1 MMGSGTGAVR
11 LDELFSNAELALP
24 GLPVRDITTHS
35 GRVVEGGLFLACRG
49 YQHHGLEYLDS
60 ALQAGPAAVAWEPDD
75 EFEEPALPADVIGIR
90 VEGLADQVGA
100 IADRFFARPSAQL
113 QITGITGTNGKTT
126 TAWLASRAMGILGR
140 TAAYMGTLGYGIG
153 DRLLDSPLTTPACIT
168 VHRRLREL
176 AEQGAECVVMEV
188 SSHGLDQGRID
199 GVRVRTAAFTNLSR
213 DHLDYHGDM
222 RHYAQA
228 KAALF
233 ELPDLHNAVI
243 NVGDAPGAEMAAH
256 LDPAVTLIS
265 VAMIGTPG
273 ASGARLT
280 GEIVA
285 TGPAGLLIRLR
296 GDFGEADLHS
306 PMWGAFNAENLLV
319 SAGILVAH
327 GFELGD
333 AAAALGQC
341 AAPPGRMQVIR
352 AEGRPT
358 AIVDFAHTPDA
369 LQKALLS
376 AREHSSGKL
385 WVIFGCGGDRD
396 RGKRAQ
402 MGVAAARFADRV
414 VVTSDNP
421 RHENPQKI
429 VEDIC
434 SGIAQTDNVCVETDR
449 RSAIRTALDTAAIDD
464 VVLIAGKG
472 SESYQIIGDDRIPM
486 SDIAIAAEHLQGA
499 SS

>member
-1 MMGSGTGAVR
+1 M
-11 LDELFSNAELALP
+11 
-24 GLPVRDITTHS
+24 
-35 GRVVEGGLFLACRG
+35 
-49 YQHHGLEYLDS
+49 
-60 ALQAGPAAVAWEPDD
+60 
-75 EFEEPALPADVIGIR
+75 
-90 VEGLADQVGA
+90 
-100 IADRFFARPSAQL
+100 
-113 QITGITGTNGKTT
+113 
-126 TAWLASRAMGILGR
+126 
-140 TAAYMGTLGYGIG
+140 
-153 DRLLDSPLTTPACIT
+153 
-168 VHRRLREL
+168 
-176 AEQGAECVVMEV
+176 
-188 SSHGLDQGRID
+188 
-199 GVRVRTAAFTNLSR
+199 
-213 DHLDYHGDM
+213 
-222 RHYAQA
+222 
-228 KAALF
+228 
-233 ELPDLHNAVI
+233 
-243 NVGDAPGAEMAAH
+243 
-256 LDPAVTLIS
+256 
-265 VAMIGTPG
+265 
-273 ASGARLT
+273 
-280 GEIVA
+280 
-285 TGPAGLLIRLR
+285 
-296 GDFGEADLHS
+296 
-306 PMWGAFNAENLLV
+306 

-327 GFELGD
+327 GFELD
-333 AAAALGQC
+333 AAAAALAQC
-341 AAPPGRMQVIR
+341 VAPPGRMQVIR
-352 AEGRPT
+352 TEGQPT

-486 SDIAIAAEHLQGA
+486 SDIAIVAEHLQGA